1 MSKHTSE
8 YECYGCG
15 TKTHHD
21 DSKGHVPIDWAI
33 IKIQGT
39 ARVFCLGCKLHFHGY
54 LGAEHPGDIA
64 PSMKEDLFN
73 RHGLKID

>member
-1 MSKHTSE
+1 MSKQTSE

-21 DSKGHVPIDWAI
+21 DSKGHVPVGWTL

-39 ARVFCLGCKLHFHGY
+39 AQVFCLVCKSYFKKFRGM
-54 LGAEHPGDIA
+54 EHPGEITQI
-64 PSMKEDLFN
+64 MKEMLFD
-73 RHGLKID
+73 RHGLEID